1 MVALIA
7 VISAHI
13 TQSAEQTLQRFPIA
27 LLAGGLAAAT
37 LTLGGCQKA
46 ADANPADPYAGL
58 SDAILA
64 WRGDI
69 DRSPDC
75 AVKPADGGK
84 ACQTYE
90 VGCKAVQ
97 PVGPG
102 EKAVTAK
109 LVAAMSWTAWNPKRG
124 DYEPASGGAIFAK
137 TDGKWVRQD
146 LSGPVNLSTCATS

>member
-1 MVALIA
+1 M
-7 VISAHI
+7 
-13 TQSAEQTLQRFPIA
+13 QRFPIA
-27 LLAGGLAAAT
+27 FLAGGAAAAV
-37 LTLGGCQKA
+37 LVLGGCQKA
-46 ADANPADPYAGL
+46 PGANPADPYVGL
-58 SDAILA
+58 SDAILD
-64 WRGDI
+64 WRDDI

-75 AVKPADGGK
+75 AAKPTGGGK

-97 PVGPG
+97 PIGPG
-102 EKAVTAK
+102 ERGVTAK

-124 DYEPASGGAIFAK
+124 NYEPASGGAIFAK